1 MSTASFDTQV
11 FPSAEFVHL
20 RGTSPSLRKMLAN
33 LGGDKLISE
42 FSPRQEHWSAIVK
55 HVNEHGLLGLMLTN
69 SDKTRWGFITRDC
82 SDNAMF
88 RYTIFDHLGFSGH
101 GTYATAEETC
111 VALFDMGFRE
121 VDSPDR
127 LAQVSNRCQWYID

>member
-1 MSTASFDTQV
+1 MSTTNFNAQV
-11 FPSAEFVHL
+11 FPSADFAHQ
-20 RGTSPSLRKMLAN
+20 RSTSPGLREMLAKI
-33 LGGDKLISE
+33 GGEKLVHEI
-42 FSPRQEHWSAIVK
+42 SPRQEKWSAIVK
-55 HVNEHGLLGLMLTN
+55 HVSEHGLLGLMLTN
-69 SDKTRWGFITRDC
+69 AEKTRWGFITRDC
-82 SDNAMF
+82 SDNSMF

-127 LAQVSNRCQWYID
+127 LAQVSSYCQWYIE